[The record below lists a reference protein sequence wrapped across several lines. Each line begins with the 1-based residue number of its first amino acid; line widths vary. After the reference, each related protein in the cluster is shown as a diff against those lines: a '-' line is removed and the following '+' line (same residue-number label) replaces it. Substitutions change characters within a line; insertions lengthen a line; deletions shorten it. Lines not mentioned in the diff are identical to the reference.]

1 MNNKKV
7 LVSLLIVI
15 IAIGGYFSY
24 NKFLTEKTVKGNK
37 EITVTVINKDENY
50 EKEHIHRTD
59 AEKLGVALDE
69 MGIAETSKGDF
80 GRMVTKVDG
89 INTEMAKQQWWNI
102 AINGEDA
109 QTGID
114 DTVIKDGDKI
124 EFIYKVGF

>member
-69 MGIAETSKGDF
+69 MGIIETDKSRF
-80 GRMVTKVDG
+80 VTKVDG
-89 INTEMAKQQWWNI
+89 IDTEMAKQQWWNI